1 MTQIAIGWGN
11 RAVMKTPAV
20 VPEQTL
26 TLKKMSLGRY
36 IRQNI
41 WLYVLLIPGITFLI
55 IFKYIPMGG
64 IVIAFKDYKVVKGIA
79 DSPWVGLQHFR
90 FLFQSAD
97 FLRVFRNSIL
107 ISIYRMVWGFPIPII
122 LALLLNEIRR
132 QWYKRSL
139 QTILYLP
146 HFISWVV
153 VIGIVNNFLSPST
166 GLVNKL
172 IEAMGGSTVRFMTT
186 PDYFRSI
193 LVATDIWKGAG
204 WGTIVYMAAIAG
216 IDPSLYEAAIID
228 GATRMQRIRYVTLP
242 SIASTIIVMLILRT
256 GSLMSNGFEQVYLMK
271 NALVNDVAEVFETYT
286 YQVGLREGR
295 FSFASAV
302 GIFQS
307 VIGCFL
313 IYSNNFLAKRY
324 GGSGLW

>member
-1 MTQIAIGWGN
+1 MKAPE
-11 RAVMKTPAV
+11 AVQARP
-20 VPEQTL
+20 L
-26 TLKKMSLGRY
+26 TLKKMSLGKY

-41 WLYVLLIPGITFLI
+41 WLYALLIPGIIFLI

-64 IVIAFKDYKVVKGIA
+64 IVIAFKDYNVVKGIME
-79 DSPWVGLQHFR
+79 SPWVGLKHFR
-90 FLFQSAD
+90 FLFQSNE
-97 FLRVFRNSIL
+97 FMRVFRNSIL
-107 ISIYRMVWGFPIPII
+107 ISIYRLAWGFPVPIL
-122 LALLLNEIRR
+122 LALLLNEIRT

-172 IEAMGGSTVRFMTT
+172 IEALGGSTMRFMTT
-186 PDYFRSI
+186 PEYFRSI
-193 LVATDIWKGAG
+193 LVATDIWKSAG

-228 GATRMQRIRYVTLP
+228 GATRIQRIRYVTLP
-242 SIASTIIVMLILRT
+242 CIASTIIVMLILRT
-256 GSLMSNGFEQVYLMK
+256 GSIMSNGFEQVYLMM
-271 NALVNDVAEVFETYT
+271 NALVNEVAEVFETYT

-307 VIGCFL
+307 VIGCIL
-313 IYSNNFLAKRY
+313 IYTNNFLAKRY

>member
-1 MTQIAIGWGN
+1 MKEPV
-11 RAVMKTPAV
+11 AVQPR
-20 VPEQTL
+20 PL

-41 WLYVLLIPGITFLI
+41 WLYALLIPGITFLI

-64 IVIAFKDYKVVKGIA
+64 VVIAFKDYNVVKGIME
-79 DSPWVGLQHFR
+79 SPWVGLKHFR
-90 FLFQSAD
+90 FLFQSNE
-97 FLRVFRNSIL
+97 FMRVFRNSIL
-107 ISIYRMVWGFPIPII
+107 ISFYRLAWGFPVPIL
-122 LALLLNEIRR
+122 LALLLNEIRT

-172 IEAMGGSTVRFMTT
+172 IEALGGSTMRFMTT
-186 PDYFRSI
+186 PEYFRSI
-193 LVATDIWKGAG
+193 LVATDIWKSAG

-228 GATRMQRIRYVTLP
+228 GATRIQRIRYVTLP
-242 SIASTIIVMLILRT
+242 CIASTIIVMLILRT
-256 GSLMSNGFEQVYLMK
+256 GSIMSNGFEQVYLMM
-271 NALVNDVAEVFETYT
+271 NALVNEVAEVFETYT

-307 VIGCFL
+307 VIGCIL
-313 IYSNNFLAKRY
+313 IYTNNFLAKRY

>member
-1 MTQIAIGWGN
+1 
-11 RAVMKTPAV
+11 MKTPAV

-64 IVIAFKDYKVVKGIA
+64 IVIAFKEYKVVKGIA

-97 FLRVFRNSIL
+97 FMRVFRNSIL
-107 ISIYRMVWGFPIPII
+107 ISIYRMAWGFPIPII

>member
-1 MTQIAIGWGN
+1 MKAPV
-11 RAVMKTPAV
+11 AVQPR
-20 VPEQTL
+20 PL
-26 TLKKMSLGRY
+26 TLKKMSLGKY

-41 WLYVLLIPGITFLI
+41 WLYALLIPGFTFLI

-64 IVIAFKDYKVVKGIA
+64 VVIAFKDYNVVKGIME
-79 DSPWVGLQHFR
+79 SPWVGLKHFR
-90 FLFQSAD
+90 FLFQSNE
-97 FLRVFRNSIL
+97 FMRVFRNSIL
-107 ISIYRMVWGFPIPII
+107 ISFYRLAWGFPVPIL

-172 IEAMGGSTVRFMTT
+172 IEALGGSTMRFMTT
-186 PDYFRSI
+186 PEYFRSI
-193 LVATDIWKGAG
+193 LVATDIWKSAG

-228 GATRMQRIRYVTLP
+228 GATRIQRIRYVTLP
-242 SIASTIIVMLILRT
+242 CIASTIIVMLILRT
-256 GSLMSNGFEQVYLMK
+256 GSIMSNGFEQVYLMM
-271 NALVNDVAEVFETYT
+271 NALVNEVAEVFETYT

-307 VIGCFL
+307 VIGCIL
-313 IYSNNFLAKRY
+313 IYSNNFLAKKY